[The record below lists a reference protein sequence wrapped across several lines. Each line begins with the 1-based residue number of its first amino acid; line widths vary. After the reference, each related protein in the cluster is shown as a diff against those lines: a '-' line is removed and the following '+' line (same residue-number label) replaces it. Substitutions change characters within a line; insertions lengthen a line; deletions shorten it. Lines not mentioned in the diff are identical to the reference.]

1 MIPSWSNSL
10 KLMCHLS
17 FVSDKLMFHTLV
29 FVIQDLHLCTSGPG
43 RLTPKSCNWYGLL
56 IDTPP
61 LVVGYAGSL
70 GSSLKH
76 LRWNKPCSRFDNQK
90 VGNLKK
96 KPGVPRV
103 VGLIGPLSKY
113 LGWNKLCL
121 RSTEGRGRGRKEGGR
136 KKEEGFGERRKGIV
150 FCWNQSRDNLAPRSS
165 ELLISLLCLHYFC
178 LFLNCVYQINVN
190 FHLFLVIV

>member
-10 KLMCHLS
+10 KLICHLS
-17 FVSDKLMFHTLV
+17 FVSDKLVFHTLV

-43 RLTPKSCNWYGLL
+43 RLTPKSCNWYSLL

-70 GSSLKH
+70 GSSLK
-76 LRWNKPCSRFDNQK
+76 
-90 VGNLKK
+90 
-96 KPGVPRV
+96 
-103 VGLIGPLSKY
+103 Y

-121 RSTEGRGRGRKEGGR
+121 RSTEGRGRERKEGGR
-136 KKEEGFGERRKGIV
+136 KKGGGVWGEKGGNCFLLKPI
-150 FCWNQSRDNLAPRSS
+150 RDNLAPGSL

-178 LFLNCVYQINVN
+178 FCFKLRLSD
-190 FHLFLVIV
+190 